1 MVIFQFA
8 KCDSWP
14 EGIAY
19 PKRDTHKYY
28 IYIYIYDLH
37 DKYDGSDFDN

>member
-1 MVIFQFA
+1 MSL
-8 KCDSWP
+8 CDSWP

-28 IYIYIYDLH
+28 IYLYIYIYDLH